1 MVKSKQEI
9 KNMKFVELHK
19 YLDKLRKKGYNVPDL
34 SSYKDTSDG
43 RFKLRII
50 VNELQNKGLMSDDEP
65 ETKEDNS
72 DSFNDCELY
81 TSKTDCK
88 KRASAQEVK
97 EASQKCGIDIKTYKT
112 KESQCD
118 ELDKLLEKLK
128 KTNTNV
134 VYKKFNDI
142 LKSEKY
148 KKLEKLTKSDLVEMA
163 TEQGIE
169 LDFKSANKQS
179 IIVAILEKNDQSK
192 SKTPPPESNPFSSS
206 QPLPTPPLPP
216 SMPPPLPPSMPPG
229 FDDNED
235 QTPPPLPSSIPPP
248 LPSSMPPGF
257 DDDEDEDEDEDSED
271 DKPLQKPSK
280 KNEEVC
286 FDFKLKDFMKLSNGE
301 AKDLLKR
308 NGITSFPESR
318 ERQFY
323 YLCAKQDLTKQCNP
337 DDYTCPDGL
346 VCDISNDQG
355 LCVKNNED
363 YVDSYMYKGKTIVG
377 SKESIK
383 KLKDSLENNDK
394 KEALIIMLL
403 ESKYKGRN
411 RQYFEEKDIKT
422 LSKYVENM
430 KKQSEP
436 TEQKGNE
443 PDEQKSNVDM
453 EDLLAEVIEDD
464 KEGDELKKTRNH
476 VFKCLGLLS

>member
-1 MVKSKQEI
+1 
-9 KNMKFVELHK
+9 
-19 YLDKLRKKGYNVPDL
+19 
-34 SSYKDTSDG
+34 
-43 RFKLRII
+43 
-50 VNELQNKGLMSDDEP
+50 
-65 ETKEDNS
+65 
-72 DSFNDCELY
+72 
-81 TSKTDCK
+81 
-88 KRASAQEVK
+88 
-97 EASQKCGIDIKTYKT
+97 
-112 KESQCD
+112 
-118 ELDKLLEKLK
+118 
-128 KTNTNV
+128 
-134 VYKKFNDI
+134 
-142 LKSEKY
+142 
-148 KKLEKLTKSDLVEMA
+148 
-163 TEQGIE
+163 
-169 LDFKSANKQS
+169 
-179 IIVAILEKNDQSK
+179 
-192 SKTPPPESNPFSSS
+192 
-206 QPLPTPPLPP
+206 
-216 SMPPPLPPSMPPG
+216 
-229 FDDNED
+229 
-235 QTPPPLPSSIPPP
+235 
-248 LPSSMPPGF
+248 MPPGF
-257 DDDEDEDEDEDSED
+257 DDDEDEDEDSEHD
-271 DKPLQKPSK
+271 KPSK
-280 KNEEVC
+280 KNDEVC

-308 NGITSFPESR
+308 NGITSFPQSR

-394 KEALIIMLL
+394 KEVLIQMLL

-453 EDLLAEVIEDD
+453 EDLLAEVIEGD
-464 KEGDELKKTRNH
+464 KEGDELKKTRNY